1 MSSDLTGLAA
11 GADAKTLSRSALG
24 ADRRRRSCDLNPTEQ
39 PQGSIMPTPWRSPFH
54 DSSVDARFLLT
65 TAVKF
70 ADLNHATKPW
80 PQHQDWSQ
88 RITDE
93 FWTLG
98 DKERKLGIPISPL
111 CDREND
117 KDIARSQIGF
127 FQFVCNPFYELVADL
142 VEPEMKPYTQ
152 LQANFCSWKTIV
164 EAAAAS
170 ELPKAA

>member
-1 MSSDLTGLAA
+1 MSSDITGLA
-11 GADAKTLSRSALG
+11 GADVKTLSRSALG
-24 ADRRRRSCDLNPTEQ
+24 ADRRRRSCDLNQSE
-39 PQGSIMPTPWRSPFH
+39 PQGSTMPTPWRSPFH
-54 DSSVDARFLLT
+54 DSTVDPRFLLT
-65 TAVKF
+65 IAVKF

-80 PQHQDWSQ
+80 PQHQEWSQ

-98 DKERKLGIPISPL
+98 DKERKLGVPISPL

-142 VEPEMKPYTQ
+142 VEPEMKPYKQ
-152 LQANFCSWKTIV
+152 LQANFSGWKGITATETTAAEE
-164 EAAAAS
+164 EA
-170 ELPKAA
+170 PR